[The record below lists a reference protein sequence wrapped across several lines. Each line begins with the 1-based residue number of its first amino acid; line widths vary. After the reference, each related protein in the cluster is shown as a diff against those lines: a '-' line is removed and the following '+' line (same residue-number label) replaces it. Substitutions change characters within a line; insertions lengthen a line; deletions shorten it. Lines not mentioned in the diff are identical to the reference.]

1 MGWDRLISLNC
12 SFVERIE
19 TLRITSVSTAWGIR
33 QVNLVY
39 SVSVARQ
46 KAWVTVTMWLME
58 GLDIQDKLVSAN
70 SKVPNIHLR
79 KKREKT
85 NNCRVKTVFSPP
97 FEFKIYECDISAK
110 IS

>member
-12 SFVERIE
+12 SFVECIE
-19 TLRITSVSTAWGIR
+19 TLRITSVSTVWGIR

-46 KAWVTVTMWLME
+46 KAWAIVPMWLTE

-70 SKVPNIHLR
+70 SKVPNIDLR
-79 KKREKT
+79 KKKRK
-85 NNCRVKTVFSPP
+85 NKQLYS
-97 FEFKIYECDISAK
+97 
-110 IS
+110 

>member
-1 MGWDRLISLNC
+1 M
-12 SFVERIE
+12 
-19 TLRITSVSTAWGIR
+19 STAWGIR

-46 KAWVTVTMWLME
+46 KAWVTVPMWLTE

-70 SKVPNIHLR
+70 SKVPNIHLH
-79 KKREKT
+79 KKREKRQP

-97 FEFKIYECDISAK
+97 FEFKIYECDILAK